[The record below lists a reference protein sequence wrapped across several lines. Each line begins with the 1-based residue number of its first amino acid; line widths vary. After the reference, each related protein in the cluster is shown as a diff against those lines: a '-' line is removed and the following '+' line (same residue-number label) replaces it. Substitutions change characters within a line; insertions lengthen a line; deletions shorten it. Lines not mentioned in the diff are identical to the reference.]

1 VALVYGPLEEV
12 CPLGLAPSSSTT
24 AMIALGDAL
33 AFVLLRRRE
42 FTREDFARFHP
53 AGSLGRKLLKVESV
67 MRTGTELR
75 LADSDETV
83 RAVFS
88 QAHRRGRRT
97 GAVMLIDEEGRLCG
111 LFTDSDLARLFER
124 RKDEALDR
132 PIAEVMT
139 RSFFKV
145 PLGTRVVDAVD
156 VLRAQKISELP
167 VVDAEGRP
175 VGLLDI
181 TDLIA
186 LFPAEDANSL
196 AA

>member
-1 VALVYGPLEEV
+1 
-12 CPLGLAPSSSTT
+12 
-24 AMIALGDAL
+24 
-33 AFVLLRRRE
+33 
-42 FTREDFARFHP
+42 
-53 AGSLGRKLLKVESV
+53 
-67 MRTGTELR
+67 
-75 LADSDETV
+75 
-83 RAVFS
+83 
-88 QAHRRGRRT
+88 
-97 GAVMLIDEEGRLCG
+97 
-111 LFTDSDLARLFER
+111 
-124 RKDEALDR
+124 
-132 PIAEVMT
+132 MT

-145 PLGTRVVDAVD
+145 ALGTRVVDAVD